1 MTYDIAPDMMY
12 DTKIEA
18 ENAII
23 NTQGPIID
31 MKNETKGSN
40 KLSFN
45 DNDSAISVDGVV
57 EQISAPK
64 NIERL
69 DSIAEETA
77 KKNRL
82 EKAMD
87 YDDDDV
93 IKIGKPLDNNIDLLG
108 DITVL
113 E

>member
-1 MTYDIAPDMMY
+1 
-12 DTKIEA
+12 
-18 ENAII
+18 
-23 NTQGPIID
+23 
-31 MKNETKGSN
+31 MKNETNGSN

-64 NIERL
+64 TIERL

-82 EKAMD
+82 EKDM
-87 YDDDDV
+87 DDDDDNDV
-93 IKIGKPLDNNIDLLG
+93 IKIGKPLENSIDLLN

>member
-1 MTYDIAPDMMY
+1 MTIN
-12 DTKIEA
+12 TNKIES
-18 ENAII
+18 ENTVI
-23 NTQGPIID
+23 NTSPPIID
-31 MKNETKGSN
+31 MKNETNGSN

-64 NIERL
+64 TIERL

-82 EKAMD
+82 EKDMD
-87 YDDDDV
+87 NDDDDDDV
-93 IKIGKPLDNNIDLLG
+93 IKIGKPLENSIDLLN